1 MADTPTNPPP
11 SLADAAKAA
20 APPPAHLPD
29 NGKVGEVP
37 DDDSMET
44 YGAGWAKAVVDGT
57 TYRLRRPFMGEM
69 RDLRLALEGLTDEV
83 TLHTERSES
92 ARRRLQRIEARAR
105 TQLQAAQA
113 KVMDGDEDA
122 PTEDQ
127 IAELED
133 QLMDQ
138 VHNTRT
144 EDRQAGRTLIQIAD
158 DNRARW
164 WTDVFT
170 VLGLD
175 GVPPQWPS
183 WFADPDGPHRMMQHW
198 RQSPLA
204 HG

>member
-1 MADTPTNPPP
+1 MADTPTTPPP
-11 SLADAAKAA
+11 TLAEAA
-20 APPPAHLPD
+20 ASAAPAHLPD
-29 NGKVGEVP
+29 NGKVSTDVP
-37 DDDSMET
+37 DDDGMET
-44 YGAGWAKAVVDGT
+44 YGAGWAKATVDGT

-92 ARRRLQRIEARAR
+92 MRRRLQRIEARAR
-105 TQLQAAQA
+105 TELQAAQS
-113 KVMDGDEDA
+113 KVLAGDDDA

-127 IAELED
+127 IAALED
-133 QLMDQ
+133 RLMDE
-138 VHNTRT
+138 VHNTRAK
-144 EDRQAGRTLIQIAD
+144 DREAGRTLVQIAD

-175 GVPPQWPS
+175 GVPPQWPA
-183 WFADPDGPHRMMQHW
+183 WFADPDGPHRMMTHW
-198 RQSPLA
+198 RQNPLA

>member
-1 MADTPTNPPP
+1 MADTPTNPP
-11 SLADAAKAA
+11 SLADAALGVTVS
-20 APPPAHLPD
+20 PAHLPD
-29 NGKVGEVP
+29 GVKVREVP

-44 YGAGWAKAVVDGT
+44 YGAGWAKAQINGA

-105 TQLQAAQA
+105 TELQAAQA
-113 KVMDGDEDA
+113 KVLAGDADA

-133 QLMDQ
+133 RLMGE
-138 VHNTRT
+138 VHNTRA
-144 EDRQAGRTLIQIAD
+144 EDRKAGRTLVQIAD

-175 GVPPQWPS
+175 GVPPQWPA
-183 WFADPDGPHRMMQHW
+183 WFADPDGPHRMMTHW
-198 RQSPLA
+198 RQNPLA
-204 HG
+204 RG